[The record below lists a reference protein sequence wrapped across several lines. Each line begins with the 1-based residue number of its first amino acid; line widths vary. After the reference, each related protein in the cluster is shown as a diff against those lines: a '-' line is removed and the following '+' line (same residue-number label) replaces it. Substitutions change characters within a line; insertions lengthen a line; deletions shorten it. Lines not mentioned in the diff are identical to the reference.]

1 MIEAHTE
8 QAIPQW
14 CPILRV
20 EEALHALKTDVAV
33 IRSTVQ
39 ETRSD
44 VQDVRA
50 HQVKQN
56 GAIADLQSDSL
67 RAEGGLS
74 MLKWLITILLGM
86 MGVGVAF
93 AGLIFAQGG

>member
-1 MIEAHTE
+1 MNDAHTE

-14 CPILRV
+14 CPILKV

-33 IRSTVQ
+33 IRATVQ

-44 VQDVRA
+44 VQDVRE
-50 HQVKQN
+50 HQVRQN
-56 GAIADLQSDSL
+56 GAIADIQSDAL
-67 RAEGGLS
+67 KAEGGLS
-74 MLKWLITILLGM
+74 MLKWLVTILLGM

-93 AGLIFAQGG
+93 AGLILAQGG